1 MDFNVFYTKNKN
13 LVYNLALQYVQNIE
27 QAQEITQD
35 VFLKASQKIHTF
47 KGQSKVET
55 WLYRIT
61 INTSLDAIKA
71 KKRKKRF
78 ALFSHNQ
85 DELNNYTNFNH
96 PGVTL
101 ENKEA
106 LQALFSLINKLPKTQ
121 KTALILVKIEGKS
134 IKEVAHI
141 LEKTP
146 KAIESLLQR
155 AKTQLKKHRN
165 QTEGL

>member
-1 MDFNVFYTKNKN
+1 MDFEAFYIKNKN
-13 LVYNLALQYVQNIE
+13 FVYNLALQYVQNIE
-27 QAQEITQD
+27 EAQEITQD
-35 VFLKASQKIHTF
+35 VFLKAHQKIHTF
-47 KGQSKVET
+47 KGDATLET

-78 ALFSHNQ
+78 AIFSQNQ
-85 DELNNYTNFNH
+85 DELNKYTNFNH

-106 LQALFSLINKLPKTQ
+106 LQQLFGLINKLPQTQ
-121 KTALILVKIEGKS
+121 KTALILVKIEGRS
-134 IKEVAHI
+134 INQVAHI

>member
-35 VFLKASQKIHTF
+35 VFLKASQKIHAF

>member
-35 VFLKASQKIHTF
+35 VFLKASQKIHAF

-106 LQALFSLINKLPKTQ
+106 LQALFSLINKLPQTQ

>member
-1 MDFNVFYTKNKN
+1 MDFEAFYIKNKN
-13 LVYNLALQYVQNIE
+13 FVYNLALQYVQNIE
-27 QAQEITQD
+27 EAQEITQD
-35 VFLKASQKIHTF
+35 VFLKAHQKIHTF
-47 KGQSKVET
+47 KGDATLET

-61 INTSLDAIKA
+61 INTSLDTIKA

-78 ALFSHNQ
+78 AIFSQNK

-106 LQALFSLINKLPKTQ
+106 LQQLFSLINKLPQTQ

>member
-1 MDFNVFYTKNKN
+1 MLD
-13 LVYNLALQYVQNIE
+13 L
-27 QAQEITQD
+27 D
-35 VFLKASQKIHTF
+35 VPKQM
-47 KGQSKVET
+47 
-55 WLYRIT
+55 
-61 INTSLDAIKA
+61 
-71 KKRKKRF
+71 
-78 ALFSHNQ
+78 
-85 DELNNYTNFNH
+85 
-96 PGVTL
+96 

-106 LQALFSLINKLPKTQ
+106 LQQLFDLINKLPQTQ
-121 KTALILVKIEGKS
+121 KTALILIKIEGKS

>member
-1 MDFNVFYTKNKN
+1 MDFEAFYIKNKKF
-13 LVYNLALQYVQNIE
+13 VYNLALQYVQNIE
-27 QAQEITQD
+27 EAQEITQD
-35 VFLKASQKIHTF
+35 VFLKAHQKIHTF
-47 KGQSKVET
+47 KGDATLET

-78 ALFSHNQ
+78 AIFSQNQ
-85 DELNNYTNFNH
+85 DELNKYTNFNH

-106 LQALFSLINKLPKTQ
+106 LQQLFGLINKLPQTQ
-121 KTALILVKIEGKS
+121 KTALILIKIEGKS

>member
-1 MDFNVFYTKNKN
+1 MDFEAFYIKNKN
-13 LVYNLALQYVQNIE
+13 FVYNLALQYVQNIE
-27 QAQEITQD
+27 EAQEITQD
-35 VFLKASQKIHTF
+35 VFLKAHQKIHTF
-47 KGQSKVET
+47 KGDATLET

-78 ALFSHNQ
+78 AIFSQNQ
-85 DELNNYTNFNH
+85 DELNKYTNFNH

-106 LQALFSLINKLPKTQ
+106 LQQLFGLINKLPQTQ
-121 KTALILVKIEGKS
+121 KTALILIKIEGRS
-134 IKEVAHI
+134 INQVAHI